1 MRKSCAGAVGTDPVS
16 GTGEAVRCFH
26 QSHSCPI
33 HTMQIPCFKS
43 FILALGL
50 LCGMN
55 TVQAQSARPLQSG
68 EKVYQQVCMACH
80 AAGIAQAPRPGDVA
94 TWKPLIAE
102 GQATLT
108 AHAWAGVRAM
118 PAQGGAP
125 KLSLEEFARAVAWM
139 ARQSGGNW
147 SDPDADTLKAIRKE
161 ARERLQ
167 KDFAARKKLLE
178 EPGR

>member
-1 MRKSCAGAVGTDPVS
+1 MYPQKTLTFRT
-16 GTGEAVRCFH
+16 
-26 QSHSCPI
+26 
-33 HTMQIPCFKS
+33 
-43 FILALGL
+43 LLLGL
-50 LCGMN
+50 VLLGSLGPLH
-55 TVQAQSARPLQSG
+55 AQDRKPLLTG
-68 EKVYQQVCMACH
+68 EKVYQQVCVACH
-80 AAGIAQAPRPGDVA
+80 ATGVAQAPKVGDQA

-139 ARQSGGNW
+139 ARHSGGSWN
-147 SDPDADTLKAIRKE
+147 DPDAQMLKAIRQE
-161 ARERLQ
+161 ARDRLQ
-167 KDFAARKKLLE
+167 KDFSVRQKLLA

>member
-1 MRKSCAGAVGTDPVS
+1 MKPHFLKSSVIAV
-16 GTGEAVRCFH
+16 
-26 QSHSCPI
+26 
-33 HTMQIPCFKS
+33 
-43 FILALGL
+43 GL
-50 LCGMN
+50 LCAMN
-55 TVQAQSARPLQSG
+55 TVHTQNARPLQSG
-68 EKVYQQVCMACH
+68 EKVYQQVCLACH
-80 AAGIAQAPRPGDVA
+80 ATGIAQAPKVGDVSA
-94 TWKPLIAE
+94 WKPLIAE

-108 AHAWAGVRAM
+108 GHAWAGVRAM

-147 SDPDADTLKAIRKE
+147 NDPDADTLKAIRKE